1 MALNALLEA
10 YAVPPTEV
18 SVLLTDDAGIQ
29 ALNRDY
35 RDLDEPTDVL
45 SFPTGP
51 GAPVLGDIAISVD
64 TARRQAE
71 ARGAALEEELQFL
84 ALHGGLHLL
93 GYDDVTDEGR
103 DDMVRRMNAIAE
115 HIGLAPQ
122 ADWSSL
128 PHGVES

>member
-1 MALNALLEA
+1 MALNALLDA
-10 YAVPPTEV
+10 YAVPPTEL

-29 ALNRDY
+29 ALNRQF
-35 RDLDEPTDVL
+35 RGLDEPTDVL
-45 SFPTGP
+45 SFPAGP

-64 TARRQAE
+64 TAQRQAD
-71 ARGAALEEELQFL
+71 ARGASLLDEVQFL

-103 DDMVRRMNAIAE
+103 DDMVRRMNAVAE
-115 HIGLAPQ
+115 QIGLIPD

-128 PHGVES
+128 PHGAHD